1 LFIAVPRSEVIFTFA
16 RSGGPGGQNVNK
28 TESKA
33 ILHWNITAA
42 AWVPNDVKAR
52 FMEAFGSRVNSN
64 GDVVI
69 HSDESR
75 DRLQN
80 EKSCMQKLTTM
91 LRKVWI
97 PPRKRIAT
105 KPTKASQRKRI
116 ESKRLRSDAKKARR
130 APVED

>member
-1 LFIAVPRSEVIFTFA
+1 MFIVVPRSEVSFTFA

-33 ILHWNITAA
+33 ILHWNIVAA
-42 AWVPNDVKAR
+42 RWVPDDVKSR
-52 FMEAFGSRVNSN
+52 FMESFGSRVNSD

-80 EKSCMQKLTTM
+80 EKSCLEKLTKM

-130 APVED
+130 APSDE